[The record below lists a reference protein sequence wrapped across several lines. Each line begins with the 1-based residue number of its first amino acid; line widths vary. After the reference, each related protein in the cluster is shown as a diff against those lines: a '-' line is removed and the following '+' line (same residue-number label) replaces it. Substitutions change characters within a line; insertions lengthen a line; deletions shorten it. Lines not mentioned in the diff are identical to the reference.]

1 RTELG
6 GGRRNVASG
15 GPVVGRIIDAQR
27 RSVGIGIVDA
37 GDGGGRV
44 SGFVEYHSERV
55 IAEQVDAIEA
65 RVGRKL
71 ANLREQR
78 VKLRRQG
85 RTHRRIGR
93 LVRLAGQ

>member
-1 RTELG
+1 TQLG
-6 GGRRNVASG
+6 GGGRNVASC
-15 GPVVGRIIDAQR
+15 GPVVGRVIDAQR

-37 GDGGGRV
+37 GDGSLGV
-44 SGFVEYHSERV
+44 PGFVEYHGQV
-55 IAEQVDAIEA
+55 VAAEQVDAIEA

-78 VKLRRQG
+78 VELRRQG